1 MKKLSKTI
9 ATLLMSTLITT
20 CTVNGVYAFAQEGSV
35 QQLIQENE
43 SLKAEN
49 KRLHNMISQYTI
61 AVRGLNSEVGKIKSN
76 LEENSIG
83 NTEMII
89 DEKENKEYIGEYIL
103 TFYCTEPWCKIC
115 GGGGHTASGT
125 IVTPGRSVA
134 VDPSVIPLGTK
145 LYIDGF
151 GYRVAEDTGGAVKSN
166 KIDINV
172 ETHEE
177 ALQLGKRKNVKV
189 WIVED

>member
-1 MKKLSKTI
+1 MKKISKTI
-9 ATLLMSTLITT
+9 TTLLMSTLITT

-61 AVRGLNSEVGKIKSN
+61 AIRGLNSEVGKIKSD
-76 LEENSIG
+76 LEESSIG
-83 NTEMII
+83 NTEII
-89 DEKENKEYIGEYIL
+89 INEKEDKEYIGEYTL

-166 KIDINV
+166 KIDING

>member
-20 CTVNGVYAFAQEGSV
+20 CTVNGVYAFAQESSI
-35 QQLIQENE
+35 QQLIQENK
-43 SLKAEN
+43 SLKTEN

-61 AVRGLNSEVGKIKSN
+61 VIRGLNSEVGKIKSD

-83 NTEMII
+83 NTEII
-89 DEKENKEYIGEYIL
+89 INEKEDKEYIGEYTL
-103 TFYCTEPWCKIC
+103 TFYCTEPWCKTC